1 MRAGDEGQYFDILS
15 FVLAMALATYF
26 YSPIWLDR
34 NGIAL
39 VGLVC
44 TASARQNKPLIME
57 EFMQSNGLA
66 VSMKL
71 GMRRLASGVCVL
83 STILPDNQRF
93 AMTVSSVTSVSDS
106 PASLLVCINQLVS
119 QQGHLAT
126 LGTRFAVN
134 VLSVA
139 HQDVSN
145 TCAGR
150 EVNKNRFT
158 VGNWVQD
165 DTGLPILADA
175 QAVFVCEADQVTT
188 YGTHKIVIGVI
199 HNVILPS
206 TGFDPL
212 LYADASYGAFSR
224 L

>member
-1 MRAGDEGQYFDILS
+1 M
-15 FVLAMALATYF
+15 
-26 YSPIWLDR
+26 
-34 NGIAL
+34 
-39 VGLVC
+39 
-44 TASARQNKPLIME
+44 QN
-57 EFMQSNGLA
+57 NNLA

-83 STILPDNQRF
+83 STMLPDNQRF

-106 PASLLVCINQLVS
+106 PASLLVCINQQVS

-126 LGTRFAVN
+126 LGNQFAVN
-134 VLSVA
+134 VLSTG

-150 EVNKNRFT
+150 DPTRNRFD
-158 VGNWVQD
+158 VGHWEMD

-175 QAVFVCEADQVTT
+175 QAVFVCQTDQVTT

-199 HNVILPS
+199 HKVILNGS
-206 TGFDPL
+206 EVDPL
-212 LYADASYGAFSR
+212 LYADGSYGAFAR
-224 L
+224 Q

>member
-1 MRAGDEGQYFDILS
+1 M
-15 FVLAMALATYF
+15 
-26 YSPIWLDR
+26 
-34 NGIAL
+34 
-39 VGLVC
+39 
-44 TASARQNKPLIME
+44 QN
-57 EFMQSNGLA
+57 NNVA

-83 STILPDNQRF
+83 STMLPGKQPF

-126 LGTRFAVN
+126 PGSQFAVN

-145 TCAGR
+145 ICAGR
-150 EVNKNRFT
+150 EPNRNRFE
-158 VGNWVQD
+158 VGNWEED
-165 DTGLPILADA
+165 DTGLPVLADA
-175 QAVFVCEADQVTT
+175 QAVFICQTDHVTT

-199 HNVILPS
+199 HKVILN
-206 TGFDPL
+206 GEDVDPL
-212 LYADASYGAFSR
+212 LYVDGSYGAFAR
-224 L
+224 Q